1 MWCPETESNRRH
13 KDFQSFAL
21 PTELSGR
28 TLLYEYGDPYGI
40 RTRIATVKGW
50 SPEPLDE
57 GVWIV
62 GDYIY
67 FIYKFKVFLHFL
79 KMIMQL

>member
-1 MWCPETESNRRH
+1 MIKVEEWCPEAESNHRH

-21 PTELSGR
+21 PTELPGHVCHC
-28 TLLYEYGDPYGI
+28 LFGDPYGI

-57 GVWIV
+57 GV
-62 GDYIY
+62 
-67 FIYKFKVFLHFL
+67 
-79 KMIMQL
+79 